1 MLCLICMDI
10 QDGDHSLCCCL
21 ICIGS
26 SDRHRNHRDSGGVP
40 WLCCWDCGSR
50 RRRTSSSEGQWRP
63 DPKQNGTKKEEKEK
77 KKETGTCC
85 SSHGPF
91 DISPRYKH
99 QHDSSDWN
107 KTKHQCSRCSSIPPS
122 PLDPPRIQ
130 QFGRLDHEKR
140 VIGHG
145 MYYQD
150 LMVTKLQPSRYIF
163 KCFLMVLIYIFM
175 SKSWKIIK
183 NIYKLIHFQL
193 KILQK
198 PFLSILGNMFL
209 IFLQLYG

>member
-1 MLCLICMDI
+1 MSDIDCNFGNCDCDCDPDCCCCCLDFDLCSDGCCCCCPNFHQCFDGCCSS
-10 QDGDHSLCCCL
+10 DGDHSLCCCL

-145 MYYQD
+145 MYY
-150 LMVTKLQPSRYIF
+150 
-163 KCFLMVLIYIFM
+163 
-175 SKSWKIIK
+175 
-183 NIYKLIHFQL
+183 
-193 KILQK
+193 
-198 PFLSILGNMFL
+198 
-209 IFLQLYG
+209 

>member
-1 MLCLICMDI
+1 MSDIDCNFGNCDCDCDPDCCCCCLDFDLCSDGCCCCCPDFH
-10 QDGDHSLCCCL
+10 QCFDGCCSSDGDHSLCCCL

-145 MYYQD
+145 MYY
-150 LMVTKLQPSRYIF
+150 
-163 KCFLMVLIYIFM
+163 
-175 SKSWKIIK
+175 
-183 NIYKLIHFQL
+183 
-193 KILQK
+193 
-198 PFLSILGNMFL
+198 
-209 IFLQLYG
+209 